1 AARGPP
7 APRGRT
13 EERDRGAGERP
24 DRAGDRAHGS
34 GALMSGRGIE
44 LPLSHDQELL
54 VTVSLWI
61 VEQAADWVLKRKRYH
76 ALKRDELIATGR
88 LALMHAARRF
98 DPALGEFERFAR
110 KRVVG
115 AMLRAVRKAGEAA
128 SFEAAVLD
136 ASLKAADEVAGEEDP
151 PVASRE

>member
-1 AARGPP
+1 
-7 APRGRT
+7 
-13 EERDRGAGERP
+13 
-24 DRAGDRAHGS
+24 
-34 GALMSGRGIE
+34 MSGRGE
-44 LPLSHDQELL
+44 ASPLTYDQELL

-98 DPALGEFERFAR
+98 EPSLGEFERFAR

-115 AMLRAVRKAGEAA
+115 AMLRAVRKAGEVA
-128 SFEAAVLD
+128 SFEAALI
-136 ASLKAADEVAGEEDP
+136 
-151 PVASRE
+151 